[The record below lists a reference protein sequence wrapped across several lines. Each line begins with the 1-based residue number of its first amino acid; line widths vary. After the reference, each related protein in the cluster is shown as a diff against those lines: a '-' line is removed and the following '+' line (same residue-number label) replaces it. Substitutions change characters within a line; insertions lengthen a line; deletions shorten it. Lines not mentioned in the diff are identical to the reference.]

1 MKFLVVGS
9 TGLIGSYVAKTL
21 SKHGTVIGVS
31 RTTQISVDVKDP
43 ASIKAMYEKVGKVD
57 AVASCIGKVAFKP
70 VAELTYEDYLM
81 GLKDKALGQVELVR
95 AGIDFLNDGGSF
107 TLMTGVLA
115 RDPIPSGSVAA
126 LANGAIESFTLAA
139 AIDLPRGIRINTV
152 SPNVLVEATSYH
164 ASFPGFHQVSA
175 QSVADAYVKSI
186 LGKQTGQIYKL
197 DSFFFNSSTDHIA

>member
-95 AGIDFLNDGGSF
+95 AGIDFLNDAGSF

-139 AIDLPRGIRINTV
+139 AIDLPRGLRINTV

-164 ASFPGFHQVSA
+164 ASFPGFHQVTA

-197 DSFFFNSSTDHIA
+197 D

>member
-70 VAELTYEDYLM
+70 IAELTYEDYLM

-115 RDPIPSGSVAA
+115 RDPIPAGSVAA

-139 AIDLPRGIRINTV
+139 AIDLPRGVRINTV

-197 DSFFFNSSTDHIA
+197 D

>member
-70 VAELTYEDYLM
+70 VTELTYEDYLM

-115 RDPIPSGSVAA
+115 RDPIPAGSVAA

-139 AIDLPRGIRINTV
+139 AIDLPRGLRINTV
-152 SPNVLVEATSYH
+152 SPHVLVEATSYH
-164 ASFPGFHQVSA
+164 ASFPGFHQVTA

-197 DSFFFNSSTDHIA
+197 D

>member
-95 AGIDFLNDGGSF
+95 VGIDFLNDGGSF

-115 RDPIPSGSVAA
+115 RDPIPAGSVAA

-139 AIDLPRGIRINTV
+139 AIDLPRGLRINTV

-164 ASFPGFHQVSA
+164 ASFPGFHQVTA

-197 DSFFFNSSTDHIA
+197 D

>member
-43 ASIKAMYEKVGKVD
+43 ASIKAMYEKVGKID

-115 RDPIPSGSVAA
+115 RDPIPAGSVAA

-139 AIDLPRGIRINTV
+139 AIDLPRGLRINTV

-164 ASFPGFHQVSA
+164 ASFPGFHQVTA

-197 DSFFFNSSTDHIA
+197 D

>member
-21 SKHGTVIGVS
+21 SKHGTVIGAS

-43 ASIKAMYEKVGKVD
+43 ASIKAMYEKVGKID

-95 AGIDFLNDGGSF
+95 AGIDFLNDAGSF

-164 ASFPGFHQVSA
+164 ASFPGFHQVTA

-197 DSFFFNSSTDHIA
+197 D

>member
-115 RDPIPSGSVAA
+115 RDPIPAGSVAA

-164 ASFPGFHQVSA
+164 ASFPGFHQVTA

-197 DSFFFNSSTDHIA
+197 D

>member
-95 AGIDFLNDGGSF
+95 AGIDFLNDAGSF

-115 RDPIPSGSVAA
+115 RDPIPAGSVAA

-139 AIDLPRGIRINTV
+139 AIDLPRGLRINTV

-164 ASFPGFHQVSA
+164 ASFPGFHQVTA

-197 DSFFFNSSTDHIA
+197 D

>member
-21 SKHGTVIGVS
+21 SKHGTVVGVS

-70 VAELTYEDYLM
+70 IAELTYEDYLM

-115 RDPIPSGSVAA
+115 RDPIPAGSVAA

-164 ASFPGFHQVSA
+164 ASFPGFHQVTA

-197 DSFFFNSSTDHIA
+197 D

>member
-70 VAELTYEDYLM
+70 IAELTYEDYLM

-95 AGIDFLNDGGSF
+95 AGINYLNDGGSF

-115 RDPIPSGSVAA
+115 RDPIPAGSVAA

-164 ASFPGFHQVSA
+164 ASFPGFHQVTA

-197 DSFFFNSSTDHIA
+197 D

>member
-21 SKHGTVIGVS
+21 SKYGTVIGVS
-31 RTTQISVDVKDP
+31 RTTQIPVDVKDP

-70 VAELTYEDYLM
+70 VTELTYEDYLM
-81 GLKDKALGQVELVR
+81 GFKDKALGQVELVR
-95 AGIDFLNDGGSF
+95 AGINYLNDGGSF

-139 AIDLPRGIRINTV
+139 AIDLPRGLRINTV
-152 SPNVLVEATSYH
+152 SPNVLIEATSFH
-164 ASFPGFHQVSA
+164 PSFPGYHQVSA

-197 DSFFFNSSTDHIA
+197 D

>member
-70 VAELTYEDYLM
+70 VAELTYEDYLI

-95 AGIDFLNDGGSF
+95 AGIDFLNDAGSF

-139 AIDLPRGIRINTV
+139 AIDLPRGIRIDTV

-164 ASFPGFHQVSA
+164 ASFPGFHQVTA

-197 DSFFFNSSTDHIA
+197 D

>member
-31 RTTQISVDVKDP
+31 RTTQIPVDVKDP

-70 VAELTYEDYLM
+70 VTELTYEDYLM
-81 GLKDKALGQVELVR
+81 GFKDKALGQVELVR
-95 AGIDFLNDGGSF
+95 AGINFLNDGGSF

-126 LANGAIESFTLAA
+126 LANGISEAL
-139 AIDLPRGIRINTV
+139 INTATGI
-152 SPNVLVEATSYH
+152 ATSTVAIVMYNVFTSKIDKLTYSIDEAGFSIVQTY
-164 ASFPGFHQVSA
+164 ASTH
-175 QSVADAYVKSI
+175 K
-186 LGKQTGQIYKL
+186 
-197 DSFFFNSSTDHIA
+197 

>member
-70 VAELTYEDYLM
+70 IAELTYEDYLM

-115 RDPIPSGSVAA
+115 RDPIPAGSVAA

-139 AIDLPRGIRINTV
+139 AIDLPRGLRINTV

-164 ASFPGFHQVSA
+164 ASFPGFHQVTA

-197 DSFFFNSSTDHIA
+197 D

>member
-95 AGIDFLNDGGSF
+95 AGIEFLNDAGSF

-164 ASFPGFHQVSA
+164 ASFPGFHQVTA

-197 DSFFFNSSTDHIA
+197 D

>member
-43 ASIKAMYEKVGKVD
+43 VSIKAMYEKVGKVD

-70 VAELTYEDYLM
+70 IAELTYEDYLM

-95 AGIDFLNDGGSF
+95 AGIDFLNDRGSF

-115 RDPIPSGSVAA
+115 RDPIPAGSVAA
-126 LANGAIESFTLAA
+126 LANGAIESFTLAV
-139 AIDLPRGIRINTV
+139 AIDLPRGLRINTV

-164 ASFPGFHQVSA
+164 ASFPGFHQVTA

-197 DSFFFNSSTDHIA
+197 D

>member
-1 MKFLVVGS
+1 MKFIVVGS

-21 SKHGTVIGVS
+21 SKYGTVVGVS
-31 RTTQISVDVKDP
+31 RTTDIKVDVKDP

-95 AGIDFLNDGGSF
+95 AGIDFLNDAGSF

-164 ASFPGFHQVSA
+164 ASFPGFHQVTA

-197 DSFFFNSSTDHIA
+197 D

>member
-70 VAELTYEDYLM
+70 IAELTYEDYLM

-95 AGIDFLNDGGSF
+95 AGIDFLNDAGSF

-115 RDPIPSGSVAA
+115 RDPIHAGSVAA

-164 ASFPGFHQVSA
+164 ASFPGFHQVTA

-197 DSFFFNSSTDHIA
+197 D

>member
-70 VAELTYEDYLM
+70 IAELTYEEYLM

-95 AGIDFLNDGGSF
+95 AGIDFLNDAGSF

-115 RDPIPSGSVAA
+115 RDPIPAGSVAA
-126 LANGAIESFTLAA
+126 LAKGAIESFTLAA

-164 ASFPGFHQVSA
+164 ASFPGFHQVTA

-197 DSFFFNSSTDHIA
+197 D

>member
-57 AVASCIGKVAFKP
+57 AVASCVGKVAFKP
-70 VAELTYEDYLM
+70 VAELTYEDYLI

-95 AGIDFLNDGGSF
+95 AGIDFLNDAGSF

-139 AIDLPRGIRINTV
+139 AIDLPRGLRINTV

-164 ASFPGFHQVSA
+164 ASFPGFHQVTA

-197 DSFFFNSSTDHIA
+197 D

>member
-95 AGIDFLNDGGSF
+95 VGIDFLNDGGSF

-115 RDPIPSGSVAA
+115 RDPILSGSVAA

-164 ASFPGFHQVSA
+164 ASFPGFHHVTA

-197 DSFFFNSSTDHIA
+197 D

>member
-43 ASIKAMYEKVGKVD
+43 ASIKAMYEKVGKID

-164 ASFPGFHQVSA
+164 ASFPGFHQVTA

-197 DSFFFNSSTDHIA
+197 D